1 MPGNIQIGHDNE
13 ETLLLY
19 VVDFERY
26 MEHYQ
31 ISSNLL
37 KNNKFKGFIIGCGC
51 VEWLVVMV
59 TGCFLGRFL

>member
-37 KNNKFKGFIIGCGC
+37 KNNKFKGFIIGC
-51 VEWLVVMV
+51 VEWVVVMV
-59 TGCFLGRFL
+59 TDHFLGRFL